1 MDRRDGYLY
10 GNAIRIEDKKHQV
23 DKYRSSVLHVSRN
36 VWIILSSRNELID
49 VI

>member
-23 DKYRSSVLHVSRN
+23 DKYREQRFTRFSKRLDNSLES
-36 VWIILSSRNELID
+36 
-49 VI
+49 